1 MYSKLLM
8 ANRKA
13 GNLNLVLKNE
23 QSNCFRP
30 YKTHKEVLMMINI
43 WKATEINFK
52 D

>member
-1 MYSKLLM
+1 MYSILLM

-13 GNLNLVLKNE
+13 ENLNSVLKNE

-30 YKTHKEVLMMINI
+30 YKTYKTVLMMINM
-43 WKATEINFK
+43 WNATEINFK